1 MSEQKPMT
9 QKRQMT
15 ELEKLGF
22 LVVNQVLRR
31 HPLPD
36 DKKSMVVYD
45 EIFAQSFFIR
55 RNKGKVIVA
64 IARPRKDDT
73 KPVTPNAPASS
84 PGAPETGSKD
94 SEWGTE
100 SDNWG
105 V

>member
-9 QKRQMT
+9 PKRQMT

-22 LVVNQVLRR
+22 LVVNQVLGR
-31 HPLPD
+31 HSLPD

-45 EIFAQSFFIR
+45 EIFAQSFFIK

-64 IARPRKDDT
+64 IARPRKDDK
-73 KPVTPNAPASS
+73 KPVTPRSCPTPEAA
-84 PGAPETGSKD
+84 ETGSKD
-94 SEWGTE
+94 SEWGAE
-100 SDNWG
+100 PCDWG

>member
-9 QKRQMT
+9 PKRQMT

-22 LVVNQVLRR
+22 LVVNQVLGR

-36 DKKSMVVYD
+36 GKKSMVVYD

-73 KPVTPNAPASS
+73 KPVTPNAPAPS
-84 PGAPETGSKD
+84 PEAETGSKG

-100 SDNWG
+100 PCDWG